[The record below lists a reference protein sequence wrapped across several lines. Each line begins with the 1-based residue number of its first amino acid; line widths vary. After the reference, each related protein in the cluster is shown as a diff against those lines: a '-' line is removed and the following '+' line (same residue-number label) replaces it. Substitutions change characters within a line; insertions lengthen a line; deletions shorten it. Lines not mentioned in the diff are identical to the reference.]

1 MQYSAILREID
12 AELNKLLQVRNIL
25 AGTVESSPLIDSIRP
40 KKRSAKRISS
50 VPPKPARPMESATL
64 SMSIR
69 LIPTTS
75 DGAVSIPR
83 PIVTV
88 LPPKQKREYRRT
100 IKPFVPES
108 RALAAPRSSEV
119 VVYMAP
125 TISPKTVST
134 APSRPLASPEN
145 LEAVMRQKLFG
156 GTRASGGK

>member
-25 AGTVESSPLIDSIRP
+25 ASTVESSPLIHRIRP

-50 VPPKPARPMESATL
+50 VRPRAARPMESAPL
-64 SMSIR
+64 STSIR

-75 DGAVSIPR
+75 DGAVSIPKLM
-83 PIVTV
+83 VTV
-88 LPPKQKREYRRT
+88 LPPQQKREYRRT
-100 IKPFVPES
+100 VKPFVPEP

-119 VVYMAP
+119 VVYMAR
-125 TISPKTVST
+125 TTSPKAVST
-134 APSRPLASPEN
+134 APASPLAFSEN

-156 GTRASGGK
+156 ATKS